1 MSLNVY
7 FLFTDLSSLIDN
19 LTLKEQ
25 IRGRIPAFNLPIDT
39 KEYTMQ
45 DYIEDLLD
53 DVEEFDD
60 DIADDYSDI

>member
-45 DYIEDLLD
+45 DYMEDLLD